1 MDETVIDENLSAEL
15 EDKIQKDMLSEETS
29 FPKNEHDE
37 QQTEAIAL
45 DESFYTKSM
54 DLSKEDLESD
64 DTDEELFTDVVP
76 KRSKIVKLFIV
87 LAMLIVLAVIL
98 VIVYY
103 YV

>member
-1 MDETVIDENLSAEL
+1 
-15 EDKIQKDMLSEETS
+15 
-29 FPKNEHDE
+29 
-37 QQTEAIAL
+37 
-45 DESFYTKSM
+45 M

-64 DTDEELFTDVVP
+64 DMDEELFTDVVP